1 MTAFNAV
8 RFKVKPGMETAF
20 LDAHRKVAED
30 WPGLRHANIIAAG
43 EGRFAPDRAVGIRDE
58 AQRTS
63 EFIVVPARGLTLVEV
78 GYPPD
83 AELASR
89 AEQTRAK
96 RVTGTGLPD
105 EGPID

>member
-1 MTAFNAV
+1 MFEARRYASSARPRLVSV
-8 RFKVKPGMETAF
+8 RLEPA
-20 LDAHRKVAED
+20 
-30 WPGLRHANIIAAG
+30 PG